1 MFTYSLQKHELK
13 FKVPAKTSRNTF
25 TTRTIFLITLNDI
38 QIGKQGIG
46 EASPLSLLS
55 LDDVPNYQLILEK
68 KLDGWRP
75 PYSRAPRTG
84 GAGTGIAPP
93 PRTEMFARFGVNI
106 RMRDEHTAYPWG
118 L

>member
-1 MFTYSLQKHELK
+1 MYTYSLQKHELK

-38 QIGKQGIG
+38 QTGKQGIG

-68 KLDGWRP
+68 KL
-75 PYSRAPRTG
+75 S
-84 GAGTGIAPP
+84 
-93 PRTEMFARFGVNI
+93 NI
-106 RMRDEHTAYPWG
+106 DSFWKIDLNYKFHLEHDCQTSIHFRK
-118 L
+118 